1 MNVLTNKNI
10 VMEKQINSNSFFRF
24 EDLRVYHKSLDYVN
38 WLLNQN
44 CQLNGLDADLV
55 FKPLVNSASKVSLN
69 IAEGSSRHRTQLIQF
84 LKDAKAAIRECV
96 VYTAI
101 AYKKGVFSQE
111 QNDASVEVLMEM
123 TKMWGAMIAS
133 LQKSVANKT
142 ANVEKVQKPE
152 TDDEFM
158 SENFS
163 FEY

>member
-1 MNVLTNKNI
+1 
-10 VMEKQINSNSFFRF
+10 MEKQINSNSFFRF

-44 CQLNGLDADLV
+44 CQLNGMDADLV
-55 FKPLVNSASKVSLN
+55 YKPLVHSANEVSLN
-69 IAEGSSRHRTQLIQF
+69 IAEGSSRHKTQLIQF

-101 AYKKGVFSQE
+101 AYKKGIFTQE

-123 TKMWGAMIAS
+123 TKMLGAMIAS
-133 LQKSVANKT
+133 LQKSVSNRTVKQ
-142 ANVEKVQKPE
+142 EEVQKPE
-152 TDDEFM
+152 AEDEFM

>member
-1 MNVLTNKNI
+1 MLLWKNKST
-10 VMEKQINSNSFFRF
+10 QTSFFRF

-44 CQLNGLDADLV
+44 CQLNGMDADLV
-55 FKPLVNSASKVSLN
+55 FKPLVNSASRVSLN
-69 IAEGSSRHRTQLIQF
+69 IAEGSSRHKTQLIQF

-101 AYKKGVFSQE
+101 AFKKGVFSQE

-123 TKMWGAMIAS
+123 TKMLGAMIAS
-133 LQKSVANKT
+133 LQKSVANRT
-142 ANVEKVQKPE
+142 SNVEKTQKTE
-152 TDDEFM
+152 TEDEFM

>member
-1 MNVLTNKNI
+1 LVL
-10 VMEKQINSNSFFRF
+10 
-24 EDLRVYHKSLDYVN
+24 
-38 WLLNQN
+38 
-44 CQLNGLDADLV
+44 
-55 FKPLVNSASKVSLN
+55 KPLVNSASKVSLN

-101 AYKKGVFSQE
+101 AYKKGIFSQE
-111 QNDASVEVLMEM
+111 QNDASTEVLMEM
-123 TKMWGAMIAS
+123 TKMLGAMIAS
-133 LQKSVANKT
+133 LQKSVANRT
-142 ANVEKVQKPE
+142 NNVEKVQKTE

>member
-1 MNVLTNKNI
+1 
-10 VMEKQINSNSFFRF
+10 MEKQINSNSFFRF

-55 FKPLVNSASKVSLN
+55 LKPLVNSASKVSLN

-101 AYKKGVFSQE
+101 AYKKEYSHKDKTMLRLKFDGNDKNAWCYDCVF
-111 QNDASVEVLMEM
+111 A
-123 TKMWGAMIAS
+123 
-133 LQKSVANKT
+133 
-142 ANVEKVQKPE
+142 KVSCK
-152 TDDEFM
+152 
-158 SENFS
+158 
-163 FEY
+163 